1 VNARRKTLNILS
13 QLRPK
18 IWPLETVNT
27 KIIQTE
33 IRKCEIRLMGILG
46 IIFFSLSKPNTVC
59 TFLSYA
65 SGGGA
70 CRSKQV
76 SQHRDDTDQNIM
88 KKTFS

>member
-13 QLRPK
+13 QLRPRMR
-18 IWPLETVNT
+18 PLETVDT
-27 KIIQTE
+27 EIIQTE

-46 IIFFSLSKPNTVC
+46 VIFFSLSKPNMYIVVIC
-59 TFLSYA
+59 KW
-65 SGGGA
+65 GGGA

-76 SQHRDDTDQNIM
+76 IQHRDDTDQNIM